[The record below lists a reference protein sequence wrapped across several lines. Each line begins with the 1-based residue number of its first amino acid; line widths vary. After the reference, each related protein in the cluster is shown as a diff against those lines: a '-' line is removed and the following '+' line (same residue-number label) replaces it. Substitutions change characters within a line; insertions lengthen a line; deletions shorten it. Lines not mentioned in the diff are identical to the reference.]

1 MIKYNGSTKT
11 LFNKLLRS
19 NLFYVVS
26 FNISLSSLG
35 PLRISPNE
43 KGCMQMFDE

>member
-1 MIKYNGSTKT
+1 MNKYNGRTKT
-11 LFNKLLRS
+11 LVNKLLRS

-43 KGCMQMFDE
+43 KGLYANVS